1 MIYQFCSFSS
11 VPDCY
16 KKATKLFQLLIRV
29 IKATN
34 MGRDR
39 RSRQMNLLKECPKKD
54 TKDFVIREKTWEQ
67 QRLLAKALWQGAG
80 LKQSFAL
87 NRSLLS
93 SVDPASHTL
102 SILTLRRYN
111 KGHTRLLRQLSADA
125 AK

>member
-1 MIYQFCSFSS
+1 M
-11 VPDCY
+11 
-16 KKATKLFQLLIRV
+16 

-54 TKDFVIREKTWEQ
+54 TKELVIRGKTWEQ

-87 NRSLLS
+87 NRSLL

-125 AK
+125 VK